1 MMTRVMNFLKSVLDP
16 RPYLALFRLVHY
28 YNYTY
33 VAERRK
39 LSMGEGVALA
49 PNLSL
54 ANGERI
60 EIGAGSNIGSR
71 CHLWAGDHIG
81 RIVLGEHALL
91 APDVFIT
98 TSDYRFDDG
107 APIMDQAKNELDV
120 IVGDDVW
127 LGAKVV
133 VVGGVTIGDGCV
145 VAAGAVVTRDLAPYT
160 IAGGVPAEVLG
171 QRAVPGSRRPAT

>member
-1 MMTRVMNFLKSVLDP
+1 MNRLITLLKSVLDP

-28 YNYTY
+28 YNYSY

-39 LSMGEGVALA
+39 LGLGEGVALA

-54 ANGERI
+54 ANAERI

-71 CHLWAGDHIG
+71 CHLWAGDHTA
-81 RIVLGEHALL
+81 RIVLGRHALL

-107 APIMDQAKNELDV
+107 APIMDQDKDEHDV
-120 IVGDDVW
+120 VIGDDVW
-127 LGAKVV
+127 LGAKVIV
-133 VVGGVTIGDGCV
+133 LAGVTIGEGCV
-145 VAAGAVVTRDLAPYT
+145 VAAGAVVTSDLAPYC
-160 IAGGVPAEVLG
+160 IAGGVPAKVLG
-171 QRAVPGSRRPAT
+171 ERRRP